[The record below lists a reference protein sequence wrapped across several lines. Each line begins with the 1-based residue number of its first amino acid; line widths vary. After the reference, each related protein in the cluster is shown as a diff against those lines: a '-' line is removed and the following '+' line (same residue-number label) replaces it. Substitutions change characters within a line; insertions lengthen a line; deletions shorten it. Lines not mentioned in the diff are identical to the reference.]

1 MSTRSPP
8 QSSEELLAQLVSFDT
23 VNPHFG
29 GPVGGE
35 AALAAHLETLARSWG
50 LATRRC
56 PVDEH
61 RFNLLIT
68 CEAAPGSEWLI
79 FESHLDTVSTVG
91 MTIAPYALRADGDRL
106 YARGACDTK
115 GSGAAMLWALRTLA
129 REPVRPRH
137 LAVLFAVDEEAHMT
151 GARAFA
157 AAELAGLAPLRGLIV
172 GEPTQLRPVVAHH
185 GVVRWRT
192 TTRGIAAHSADPT
205 KGRSAISAMTRVIDA
220 LESHYVPL
228 ANRTDLLTG
237 RAAASI
243 NLIRGGS
250 AVNII
255 PDSCEIECDRRLVP
269 GETAEAAL
277 AARDATLAGFAVEHD
292 RVYHVPPLPAA
303 SGRPLLAWAQPAFEQ
318 CGLDATA
325 TGAAYVT
332 DASHYA
338 AAGAPSLVL
347 GPGDLAQAHTCD
359 EWLSRQQLEAATKL
373 YSALMRLA

>member
-1 MSTRSPP
+1 MPDLPPP
-8 QSSEELLAQLVSFDT
+8 QSCEELLAQMVSLDT
-23 VNPHFG
+23 VNPHYG

-35 AALAAHLETLARSWG
+35 AALATHLETFARGWG
-50 LATRRC
+50 LATHRC

-79 FESHLDTVSTVG
+79 FESHLDTVSVAG
-91 MTIAPYALRADGDRL
+91 MTVAPFALRADGDRF

-115 GSGAAMLWALRTLA
+115 GSGAAMLWAVRMLA
-129 REPVRPRH
+129 RESVRRRNV
-137 LAVLFAVDEEAHMT
+137 AVLFAVDEEAHMS

-157 AAELAGLAPLRGLIV
+157 ATELAGLTPLRGIII
-172 GEPTQLRPVVAHH
+172 GEPTQLRPVIAHN

-192 TTRGIAAHSADPT
+192 TTRGVAAHSADPS
-205 KGRSAISAMTRVIDA
+205 KGRSAISAMARVIDT
-220 LESHYVPL
+220 LESRYVPL
-228 ANRTDLLTG
+228 ANRTDPLTG

-292 RVYHVPPLPAA
+292 CVYHVPPLPAE
-303 SGRPLLAWAQPAFEQ
+303 SGGPLLAWAQPAFAQ

-347 GPGDLAQAHTCD
+347 GPGSITQAHTRD
-359 EWLSRQQLEAATKL
+359 EWLARPQLEAAVVL